1 MINRPGWF
9 FRVINLALSVA
20 AATLF
25 LAPPASAQ
33 TGSDGFSFGIG
44 GGFARGS
51 GSLVGPRTSPP
62 EPGGLGYYVISTLE
76 LPSPVRFVRP
86 RADLFFADW
95 GQHVTGLTANVL
107 VTPLS
112 GNRLAPYALAGGGAY
127 KMPGSNPKSGWTLG
141 LGLRLPGE
149 LRSVTVESRMH
160 AYLRGRGSE
169 FESSRWR
176 YLWAPIGLGVQF

>member
-1 MINRPGWF
+1 MMNRHGWLLPL
-9 FRVINLALSVA
+9 VNAALSVV
-20 AATLF
+20 AATL
-25 LAPPASAQ
+25 LPAAPASGQAR
-33 TGSDGFSFGIG
+33 SDGFSFGIG

-51 GSLVGPRTSPP
+51 GSPAGPRTSAP
-62 EPGGLGYYVISTLE
+62 EAGGLGYYVLSTLE
-76 LPSPVRFVRP
+76 LPAPVRFLRP

-107 VTPLS
+107 VTPVP
-112 GNRLAPYALAGGGAY
+112 GKRLVPYALAGAGAY
-127 KMPGSNPKSGWTLG
+127 KMSASNPKSGWTLG
-141 LGLRLPGE
+141 VGLRLPGE
-149 LRSVTVESRMH
+149 LRSITVESRMH